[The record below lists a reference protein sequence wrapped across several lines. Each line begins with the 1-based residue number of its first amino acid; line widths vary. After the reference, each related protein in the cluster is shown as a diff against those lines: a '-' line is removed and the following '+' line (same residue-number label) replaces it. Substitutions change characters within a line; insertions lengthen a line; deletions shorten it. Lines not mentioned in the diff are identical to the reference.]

1 MSAAGPTLLPLFLK
15 LAGKRVLL
23 VGAGPVAAS
32 KLSSLLETGAEVVVV
47 APEVHPDIAASG
59 VAIHR
64 RPFEPSDL
72 DGVWLVVA
80 AALPEANAQVS
91 REAEARRL
99 FVNAVDDPPR
109 ASAYLGGVVRKAGMT
124 LAISTDG
131 AAPALAGLFREALD
145 ALLPAELAEWMQTA
159 RDQKPLW
166 KAAGVPME
174 KRRPLLLQ
182 ALNRLYDARSES

>member
-1 MSAAGPTLLPLFLK
+1 MSAEPTLLPLFLK

-32 KLSSLLETGAEVVVV
+32 KLASLLATGADVVVV
-47 APEVHPDIAASG
+47 APDVHPDIAASG
-59 VAIHR
+59 VTVHR

-72 DGVWLVVA
+72 DGAWLVVA
-80 AALPEANAQVS
+80 AATPEANAQVS
-91 REAEARRL
+91 REAQERRL

-131 AAPALAGLFREALD
+131 AAPALAGLVREALE
-145 ALLPAELAEWMQTA
+145 ALLPDELPAWMTIA
-159 RDQKPLW
+159 RQQKVVW
-166 KAAGVPME
+166 KSEGVPME
-174 KRRPLLLQ
+174 RRRPLLLQ
-182 ALNRLYDARSES
+182 ALQRLYDARGES

>member
-1 MSAAGPTLLPLFLK
+1 MSTTEPKLLPLFLK
-15 LAGKRVLL
+15 LAGKRVLM

-32 KLSSLLETGAEVVVV
+32 KLSSLIETGAEVVVV
-47 APEVHPDIAASG
+47 APDIHPDIAASG
-59 VAIHR
+59 VTIHQ

-72 DGVWLVVA
+72 EGVWLVVA

-145 ALLPAELAEWMQTA
+145 ALLPDELAAWMGVA
-159 RDQKPLW
+159 REQKVRW
-166 KAAGVPME
+166 KEDGVPME
-174 KRRPLLLQ
+174 KRRPLLLK
-182 ALNRLYDARSES
+182 ALNRLYDARGES